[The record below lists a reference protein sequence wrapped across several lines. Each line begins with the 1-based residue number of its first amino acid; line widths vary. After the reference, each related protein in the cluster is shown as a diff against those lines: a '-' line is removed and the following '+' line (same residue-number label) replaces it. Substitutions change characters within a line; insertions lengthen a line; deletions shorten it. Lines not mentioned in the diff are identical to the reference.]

1 MIEQIDQINKR
12 IEEVKQLL
20 SNIEMIELAKEEITE
35 LEKQTYD
42 AEFWKDTKNMDL
54 IELPLEEA
62 IKPKDMEVEA
72 YYRLI
77 KVLT

>member
-1 MIEQIDQINKR
+1 
-12 IEEVKQLL
+12 
-20 SNIEMIELAKEEITE
+20 
-35 LEKQTYD
+35 
-42 AEFWKDTKNMDL
+42 MDF